1 MINTLSF
8 CRRQIISATAVAI
21 VSVVAAQTAGAEQG
35 VRTKAVPP
43 SCSSFSSPFP
53 CGTGTY
59 QVCTKMVT
67 CIPGSGTVEKS
78 IQQCAQAKCVKE
90 TKSSQGFCQTGNK
103 AADAKCAKDHNMKR
117 AVPTGSY

>member
-1 MINTLSF
+1 MVNTLSF
-8 CRRQIISATAVAI
+8 RRRQVMSAITIAGL
-21 VSVVAAQTAGAEQG
+21 SVIAAQAAEAEQQ
-35 VRTKAVPP
+35 VRTKAASP
-43 SCSSFSSPFP
+43 SCSSFGIPFP